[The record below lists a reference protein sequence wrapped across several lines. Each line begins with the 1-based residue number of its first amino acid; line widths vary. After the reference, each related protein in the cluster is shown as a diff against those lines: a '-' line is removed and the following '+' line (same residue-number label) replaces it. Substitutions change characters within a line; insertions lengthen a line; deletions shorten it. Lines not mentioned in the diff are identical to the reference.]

1 VNPDKTWSDV
11 QIIDKNFKKNME
23 IENIDGRIAVKRK
36 EVQVE
41 RDPNRKRVMQND
53 LEILQLRKQIETL
66 KNKIEVKQQYK

>member
-1 VNPDKTWSDV
+1 
-11 QIIDKNFKKNME
+11 ME
-23 IENIDGRIAVKRK
+23 IENIDGRIAVKQK

-66 KNKIEVKQQYK
+66 NNKIKLKQQYKLNSSK